1 MLKENICKNCN
12 SEIKEN
18 YCSHCG
24 QEVRDMNLSI
34 LCFIKEFL
42 GNLFSLDSK
51 VLVTFKH
58 LIIKPGF
65 LSNEYIS
72 GRRKQYTLP
81 SRLYLFITIISL
93 IIISLFSQDT
103 THYLKFYNNNLGFI
117 MTENADG
124 SGAKHYF
131 GRNEIDDSDIWD
143 GIDAQPISVNILSF
157 IPKVIFLLCPIFALL
172 LKFFYW
178 KRLYINHLILVLHN
192 HSFMVIWLTLIFII
206 NKIFSF
212 FFFGL
217 INPVSI
223 IIILLSICSY
233 IYISAYKYYKGGK
246 IITLIK
252 FIPLAI
258 FYFFTFGISNIL
270 IARLFF
276 SFPNVFN

>member
-1 MLKENICKNCN
+1 
-12 SEIKEN
+12 
-18 YCSHCG
+18 
-24 QEVRDMNLSI
+24 MNLSI
-34 LCFIKEFL
+34 LSFIKEFT

-81 SRLYLFITIISL
+81 SRLYLFVTIISL
-93 IIISLFSQDT
+93 IIISLFSQST
-103 THYLKFYNNNLGFI
+103 THYLKFYGNNLGFI
-117 MTENADG
+117 MAENVDG
-124 SGAKHYF
+124 SGAQNFF
-131 GRNEIDDSDIWD
+131 GKNDYKGDIWD
-143 GIDAQPISVNILSF
+143 EIDAQPISVNILSF
-157 IPKVIFLLCPIFALL
+157 IPKVFFLLFPIFALL
-172 LKFFYW
+172 LKCFYW

-192 HSFMVIWLTLIFII
+192 HSFMVIWLTLIFMI
-206 NKIFSF
+206 NKIFSSF
-212 FFFGL
+212 FLEL

-223 IIILLSICSY
+223 IIILLSISSY
-233 IYISAYKYYKGGK
+233 IYISAYKFYKVGK

-252 FIPLAI
+252 FVPLAI

>member
-1 MLKENICKNCN
+1 MSEVGLCKNCS
-12 SEIKEN
+12 SEIKEY
-18 YCSHCG
+18 YCPHCG
-24 QEVRDMNLSI
+24 QEVKDMNLSI
-34 LCFIKEFL
+34 LSFIKEFI

-81 SRLYLFITIISL
+81 SRLYLFVTIISL
-93 IIISLFSQDT
+93 IIISLFSQST
-103 THYLKFYNNNLGFI
+103 THYLKFYGNNLGFI
-117 MTENADG
+117 MAENVDG
-124 SGAKHYF
+124 SGIKNYF
-131 GRNEIDDSDIWD
+131 GKNDYKGDIWNE
-143 GIDAQPISVNILSF
+143 IDAQPISVNILSF
-157 IPKVIFLLCPIFALL
+157 ISKVFFLLVPVFALL
-172 LKFFYW
+172 LKCFYW
-178 KRLYINHLILVLHN
+178 KRLYVNHLILVLHN
-192 HSFMVIWLTLIFII
+192 HSFMVIWLTLIFMI
-206 NKIFSF
+206 NKIFSSF
-212 FFFGL
+212 FLEL

-223 IIILLSICSY
+223 IIILLSISSY
-233 IYISAYKYYKGGK
+233 IYISAYKFYKVGK

-252 FIPLAI
+252 FVPLAI